1 MSKLALKRNQLRGWW
16 EVATLQIMPFFDEQP
31 SSCLHVI
38 KCTTERTG
46 DPDIIVS
53 SRKFH
58 WYPQHFYHCSGLM
71 KHSTAYSSLSA
82 SGFVHHVHVWCL
94 QRLEIG
100 IRPPGTGATDV
111 TMWALQKSSQCFH
124 LLSHLS
130 SSSESVMEQSR
141 HLPSLWRFYLFKNI
155 RSVFISREIQDYCLI
170 GVVEMGLFLLTS
182 IIYSWCKGSFIMC
195 KRCHPSSLFGNV
207 LRILALS

>member
-16 EVATLQIMPFFDEQP
+16 EVATLQIMPIIEKQP
-31 SSCLHVI
+31 GPCLHVI
-38 KCTTERTG
+38 ICTTERTG

-58 WYPQHFYHCSGLM
+58 WYPQHFYYCSSLT

-94 QRLEIG
+94 QRLEVG

-111 TMWALQKSSQCFH
+111 TMWDPQKCSQCFH

-130 SSSESVMEQSR
+130 SSSESVIEQSR
-141 HLPSLWRFYLFKNI
+141 HLSSLWRFYLFLKK
-155 RSVFISREIQDYCLI
+155 ISDLYLSAERYRTI
-170 GVVEMGLFLLTS
+170 GMVEMGLFLLTS

-195 KRCHPSSLFGNV
+195 KRCHNSSLFGNV
-207 LRILALS
+207 LLAFRH